1 VAYNRSGTTMT
12 TTPTKTAIL
21 FLCTANAA
29 RSQMAEGLLRKHGG
43 ERFEV
48 HSAGTEPTGIH
59 PLTRHVLEEIGIDT
73 SRHRSKHVNEF
84 LGRAK
89 IDAAIILCERARK
102 TCPSIYPFAY
112 QTHFW
117 PFEDPAAFEGPEEAR
132 LAKFREVRDPIEARI
147 QEWLAGPST

>member
-1 VAYNRSGTTMT
+1 MT

-48 HSAGTEPTGIH
+48 HSAGTDPAGIH

-73 SRHRSKHVNEF
+73 SRHRSKHVDEF

-89 IDAAIILCERARK
+89 IDTAIILCERARK
-102 TCPSIYPFAY
+102 ACPSIYPFAY

-117 PFEDPAAFEGPEEAR
+117 PFEGSEEAR
-132 LAKFREVRDPIEARI
+132 LAKFREVRDAIEARI
-147 QEWLAGPST
+147 QEWPAGPST